1 MNNRAC
7 IHTNGRIWDI
17 KIGETAVDMQGE
29 KFTGLGYWVISD
41 YKLTAV
47 DHKRTEV
54 TFVAKDVDSMM
65 YWMHGTD
72 GQRGTDLCDGQTLS
86 LSYYEFVLLTIVSVS
101 DGPPIELKD
110 STMVTLDTFSA
121 PFNVSIND
129 GRISLEE

>member
-86 LSYYEFVLLTIVSVS
+86 LSVSS
-101 DGPPIELKD
+101 PLP
-110 STMVTLDTFSA
+110 SSRVTLK
-121 PFNVSIND
+121 PV
-129 GRISLEE
+129 L

>member
-47 DHKRTEV
+47 HHKRTEV
-54 TFVAKDVDSMM
+54 TFVTKATDCMS
-65 YWMHGTD
+65 YWALWND
-72 GQRGTDLCDGQTLS
+72 GEKETPLYNGKMWP
-86 LSYYEFVLLTIVSVS
+86 LSYYEFVLLNIVSIS
-101 DGPPIELKD
+101 DGPPTVLED
-110 STMVTLDTFSA
+110 SAMVTLEMFSA
-121 PFNVSIND
+121 PFTVYIYD
-129 GRISLEE
+129 GKISLGE

>member
-47 DHKRTEV
+47 SSVAVVEGTKEEVGNTLCELPGFQVDHKRTEV

-86 LSYYEFVLLTIVSVS
+86 LSVSS
-101 DGPPIELKD
+101 PLP
-110 STMVTLDTFSA
+110 SSRVTLK
-121 PFNVSIND
+121 PV
-129 GRISLEE
+129 L